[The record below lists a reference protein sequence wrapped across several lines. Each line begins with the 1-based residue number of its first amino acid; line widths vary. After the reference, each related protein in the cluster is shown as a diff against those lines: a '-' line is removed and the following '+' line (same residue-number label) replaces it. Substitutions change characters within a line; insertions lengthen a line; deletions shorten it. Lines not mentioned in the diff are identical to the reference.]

1 MNCACFLAYEFFS
14 IWVYWASH
22 IYTHTHTLTYTYI
35 PHPFSL
41 LKGLYFVHVFVKT
54 FSSPCGFCL
63 WRTPGKKG
71 MLYGTPQGTAS
82 QRSET
87 SQRHKIF
94 ASLHLLYSENFGW
107 NSRTS
112 LLIWSSFSLQQA
124 KCLRSIVTVPL
135 LRSGQADTLASHVR
149 GTNRPLSL
157 SRTDDVLLSGVRQVK
172 GKTSGTLG
180 CILTLPEIP
189 VRMSSVLQSA
199 PSAGGLR

>member
-112 LLIWSSFSLQQA
+112 LLIYGLREKKISISYDCWNCRNSAPPGIRPVSSPTHQTPLSTNTTVSCNASHAVRWAQQGSSVRLDHES
-124 KCLRSIVTVPL
+124 LRS
-135 LRSGQADTLASHVR
+135 
-149 GTNRPLSL
+149 
-157 SRTDDVLLSGVRQVK
+157 
-172 GKTSGTLG
+172 
-180 CILTLPEIP
+180 
-189 VRMSSVLQSA
+189 SS
-199 PSAGGLR
+199 